1 MKHTEQYI
9 WKWRI
14 ALLILAIWSGIDG
27 FSAFTTAQVRPPQP
41 RRGITIRPKDD
52 EKKDTKKVDIGESLV
67 DIARRASRQ
76 SKNPMIDLAFV
87 IDGGAQMETPIA
99 TVEKR
104 LVDMVSAFEE
114 AGLRYQ
120 FALIGFQNVNNTPQ
134 TIVNPLQSDFGAL
147 QESFRDL
154 RIKLGGAGT
163 GYGLDAIMQ
172 GLRELEFRSDATKH
186 IVVVTN
192 DRLQTSWEV
201 EDAKNQLVREIIDQC
216 NRDGIHINVIG
227 IGEGAQV
234 QLADETDGKWYAID
248 ENQKRMEP
256 SLLIDKSILKIEG
269 IFKHIAQH
277 IAATV
282 RSAADIVFVIDSS
295 LSMENKVDEI
305 CAGVDRMV
313 RILDDEGMDYRFGV
327 IRFWAAAGG
336 GESTV
341 LVTKPPLAANQVKAM
356 FRLPKHGNEHLLDAI
371 MEGVPKLKTPDE
383 RQLVLVLVTDESTSR
398 RREKGYTAEGAI
410 AVCRGARAQVNVIGG
425 VTPMRSGL
433 FFDTFQQRVAE
444 VTNGEHFIMP
454 GSVISDERR

>member
-9 WKWRI
+9 WKWRM
-14 ALLILAIWSGIDG
+14 ALLVLAAWIGIDG
-27 FSAFTTAQVRPPQP
+27 FSALTAAPVRPPQP
-41 RRGITIRPKDD
+41 QRGIIIRPKDD
-52 EKKDTKKVDIGESLV
+52 EKKDAQKVDIGESLV

-99 TVEKR
+99 AVEKR

-172 GLRELEFRSDATKH
+172 GLRELEFRFDATKH

-192 DRLQTSWEV
+192 DRLQTSWDV
-201 EDAKNQLVREIIDQC
+201 EDAKSQLVREIIDRC

-313 RILDDEGMDYRFGV
+313 HILDDEGMDYRFGV

-341 LVTKPPLAANQVKAM
+341 LVTKPPLDANQVKAM
-356 FRLPKHGNEHLLDAI
+356 FRIPKQGDEHLLDAI

-383 RQLVLVLVTDESTSR
+383 RQLVLVIVTDESTSR
-398 RREKGYTAEGAI
+398 RLE
-410 AVCRGARAQVNVIGG
+410 
-425 VTPMRSGL
+425 
-433 FFDTFQQRVAE
+433 E
-444 VTNGEHFIMP
+444 V
-454 GSVISDERR
+454 